1 MGLEDSVGLERLR
14 SPVLIYL
21 VHRTQWDK
29 YFTYRKWRCDERT
42 ELMGAHTTLEGAHIA
57 VAKDFKLHAEARFPR
72 WVPELRK
79 DQMEKRIELDRLA
92 AEELFNYIN
101 QFMAEKKME
110 DKQVDV
116 GWTYHVT
123 QTTLTP
129 LARKRK
135 LNSEMTGD
143 EEIVDEED
151 ERPREKVLMLED
163 SGIKSNKEN
172 SCPSCKPFNTKIVVK
187 RIVVEEGGGS
197 GAPTETRNVF
207 QKILRRFLPVLAF
220 GVEDILTKI
229 SWTSYQKSDVN
240 DCSTPEVWA
249 SSEFKHQ

>member
-1 MGLEDSVGLERLR
+1 MGLDESVGLERLR

-79 DQMEKRIELDRLA
+79 DQMERKIDLDKLA

-135 LNSEMTGD
+135 LSSEMTGD
-143 EEIVDEED
+143 EEIVDEEAL
-151 ERPREKVLMLED
+151 RPREKVLLLED
-163 SGIKSNKEN
+163 SGSKSNKEN
-172 SCPSCKPFNTKIVVK
+172 SCPSCKPFNANSTAK
-187 RIVVEEGGGS
+187 RIVMEEGTGS
-197 GAPTETRNVF
+197 RISTE
-207 QKILRRFLPVLAF
+207 RRSLGYFCQ
-220 GVEDILTKI
+220 E
-229 SWTSYQKSDVN
+229 
-240 DCSTPEVWA
+240 
-249 SSEFKHQ
+249 

>member
-1 MGLEDSVGLERLR
+1 MGLDDSAGFERLR

-79 DQMEKRIELDRLA
+79 EQMERKLDWDRLA
-92 AEELFNYIN
+92 AEEHFNYIN

-129 LARKRK
+129 LERKRK

-143 EEIVDEED
+143 EEIVDEEAV
-151 ERPREKVLMLED
+151 RSKEKVFLLED
-163 SGIKSNKEN
+163 SRSRSLREN
-172 SCPSCKPFNTKIVVK
+172 SCLSCKTSCK
-187 RIVVEEGGGS
+187 RIMEEGPMLS
-197 GAPTETRNVF
+197 TE
-207 QKILRRFLPVLAF
+207 RRSLGFYCQ
-220 GVEDILTKI
+220 E
-229 SWTSYQKSDVN
+229 
-240 DCSTPEVWA
+240 
-249 SSEFKHQ
+249 